1 MFNLFLEASLFIQLS
16 LLELKKFFFQRL
28 RVVLGLKVN
37 GVNRAK
43 FFLQIANFVRIMHHL
58 LIQINVLGNK
68 LQKHLCEVLL
78 EISLFYDSLL
88 DRQHSLP
95 YVTLMALIT
104 LRNKGTLVS
113 LTLRLFEVFQEVVTF
128 LSLTH

>member
-37 GVNRAK
+37 GVNRAQL
-43 FFLQIANFVRIMHHL
+43 FLQIANFVLIMHHL

-68 LQKHLCEVLL
+68 LQEHLCEVLL
-78 EISLFYDSLL
+78 DISLFYDSLL

-104 LRNKGTLVS
+104 LRNKGALVS
-113 LTLRLFEVFQEVVTF
+113 LTLRLFEVFQEVMTF